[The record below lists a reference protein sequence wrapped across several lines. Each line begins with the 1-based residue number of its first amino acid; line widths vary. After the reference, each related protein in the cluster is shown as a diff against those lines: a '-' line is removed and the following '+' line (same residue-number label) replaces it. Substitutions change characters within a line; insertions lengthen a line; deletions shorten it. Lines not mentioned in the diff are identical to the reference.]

1 MDIFRELREF
11 KGIQGLEVCW
21 WGWVSLISWKDEGL
35 TGSEGDVERWLV
47 EL

>member
-1 MDIFRELREF
+1 LREF
-11 KGIQGLEVCW
+11 KGIQGLEVV
-21 WGWVSLISWKDEGL
+21 GGGVVSLISWKDEGL